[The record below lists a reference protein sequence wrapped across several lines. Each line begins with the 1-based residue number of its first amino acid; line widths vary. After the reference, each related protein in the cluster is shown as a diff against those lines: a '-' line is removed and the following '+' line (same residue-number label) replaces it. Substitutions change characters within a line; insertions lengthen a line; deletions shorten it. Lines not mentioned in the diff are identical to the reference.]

1 MFCSLFPYF
10 SLLVLPY
17 TLYTPK
23 YCCLVIHAFQLYI
36 NGIICILR
44 RLFKMP
50 HYVCKFHSCSHNCCN
65 NSFRAMHHS
74 LFIHVPF
81 SDFWVVS
88 SFSLSQIWHERPEAH
103 VLGCLCATKWSCW
116 LAVHTSATS
125 LDTKYVPQEV
135 VVMGIPT
142 SRESGFQWRQAS
154 PSLNS
159 IRVKLVPVLQL

>member
-65 NSFRAMHHS
+65 NSFRAMHHY
-74 LFIHVPF
+74 LFTSHSQTFGLFPVFHSHKVGMNVLKPMCWDVSVPQ
-81 SDFWVVS
+81 SGV
-88 SFSLSQIWHERPEAH
+88 A
-103 VLGCLCATKWSCW
+103 G
-116 LAVHTSATS
+116 LAVHTSAAS

-142 SRESGFQWRQAS
+142 SRESGLQWRQAS

-159 IRVKLVPVLQL
+159 VRVKLVPVLQL